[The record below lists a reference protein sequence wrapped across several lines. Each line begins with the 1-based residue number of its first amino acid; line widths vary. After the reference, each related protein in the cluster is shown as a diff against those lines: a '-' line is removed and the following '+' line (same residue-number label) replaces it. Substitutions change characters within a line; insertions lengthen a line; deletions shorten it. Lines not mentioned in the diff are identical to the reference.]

1 MRNRASACWQHLR
14 IMSGSYIDGQINEL
28 ERECV
33 RACVGVSSIEKE
45 RVCVIERVCVRV
57 RKRET

>member
-1 MRNRASACWQHLR
+1 MRNRESACWQHLR

-45 RVCVIERVCVRV
+45 RVCVL
-57 RKRET
+57 